1 MPTIAPPPR
10 AASEIDAAPVALP
23 VPVARRLEAAR
34 AALLGDARLRRRR
47 GCGHRRAGRR
57 AGRGLRRGVGGAVLA
72 IVHGPGL
79 RRGSAIEA
87 SPDLVDVIWSGA
99 LGEMRTAAMR
109 TLSR

>member
-1 MPTIAPPPR
+1 
-10 AASEIDAAPVALP
+10 
-23 VPVARRLEAAR
+23 
-34 AALLGDARLRRRR
+34 
-47 GCGHRRAGRR
+47 
-57 AGRGLRRGVGGAVLA
+57 LRRGVGGAVLA